1 MEREHKCQNEKDVT
15 IHFERRFSRSTLLSG
30 FGARTWTIL
39 SLRKERRKFSIIYNK
54 WGRSETLPSF
64 LLLVTSSFTA
74 RAHMETGQLLLK
86 KLSTT
91 FLVIGHVQQL
101 YFFVLYERSHSV
113 QEHKCISIN
122 GRCHDLSMYISTS
135 SRFDVILIS
144 AHTTDHRKHQKKKK
158 KKKNYTNFFVK
169 LQNFRGLDRFFFH
182 GEWCFP
188 TVCLLWWQLSIAETV
203 IFVSKKQGTASCSFY
218 KL

>member
-54 WGRSETLPSF
+54 HGKVGEKWNTPFLSVISNLKFHSQSPYGDRSTLAEEAEHNFPRNWPC
-64 LLLVTSSFTA
+64 TA
-74 RAHMETGQLLLK
+74 IIL
-86 KLSTT
+86 
-91 FLVIGHVQQL
+91 
-101 YFFVLYERSHSV
+101 FVLYEWSHSV

-144 AHTTDHRKHQKKKK
+144 AHTTDHRKHQK
-158 KKKNYTNFFVK
+158 
-169 LQNFRGLDRFFFH
+169 
-182 GEWCFP
+182 
-188 TVCLLWWQLSIAETV
+188 I
-203 IFVSKKQGTASCSFY
+203 
-218 KL
+218 